1 VDARSLPCSSAWE
14 LSLPGMTF
22 VLVLS
27 PEVNRGFSGEGAV
40 LDYLAR
46 DEIDQDVELIGA
58 LLEFEPRVEPSELA
72 DRSGLSRDRVR
83 AALVQLGVS
92 GRVGYDLA
100 EASYFHRELPYDAGA
115 VEQFNPRLRNAR
127 ALVEAGAVTGEGDVL
142 SVKGYQ
148 VRFQGTEA
156 SCTCAWWLDY
166 RGTRGKCKHVLA
178 AEITRGSAG

>member
-1 VDARSLPCSSAWE
+1 
-14 LSLPGMTF
+14 MTF

-40 LDYLAR
+40 LDFLAG
-46 DEIDQDVELIGA
+46 EEVGQDAELIGA
-58 LLEFEPRVEPSELA
+58 LLEFQPRVEPDELA
-72 DRSGLSRDRVR
+72 ERSGLPRDRVR

-100 EASYFHRELPYDAGA
+100 EASYFHRELPYDADS

-142 SVKGYQ
+142 TVNGCQ
-148 VRFQGTEA
+148 VRFKGADA
-156 SCTCAWWLDY
+156 SCTCPWWLDY

-178 AEITRGSAG
+178 AEISRGSER